1 VSPIQEGEEFNLST
15 DTTLYANWAIPEA
28 ARLFGLGEEQKVS
41 VVVGNIRGLTTDG
54 DSIFYVASNDTEP
67 LIRRV
72 DFSGTAETSIT
83 VTGVGAATVLGDVRS
98 GQRDLAYSSG
108 HIFVRENG
116 SAGSKLFAISVT
128 TGALTEVSLPA
139 GKPFFEGQAWL
150 RGNLIDFPDGRV
162 GAVSKNR
169 QDLTGT
175 GLVCPDIATQC
186 KVLRLYNI
194 DVSSGVV
201 TATFSEDILLADDDA
216 RVTTN
221 PAHCWVGSSYTV
233 AGGSYDGWPCDD
245 HGIATDGTYLY
256 QSHHSRGY
264 KVWGLQSGGLPS
276 YVVFNADGSKTDKSL
291 EAVCGAPAGVSGG
304 LCPISGPYTAGTPAN
319 FTLLNATYFTRDH
332 KGNRYLMGDFG
343 AGALLITK
351 AATPPPGPGTQKS
364 VSPPR
369 SVVATAGDTQVSLSW
384 EEPTVGAPIL
394 DYTVTVSPGG
404 ATCTTATRTCVIS
417 GLTNDTAYTFSVV
430 ARNADGESAGASAA
444 ATPVAGNGGE
454 DNSSQDNSGGN
465 QNQSNGNQNQS
476 RNQNGNQNQSLNI
489 LPGGGST
496 PSVPPGRTQPA
507 RPPGQTP
514 VTPPSPALAGPV
526 TNLRAGQE
534 SGNYNRSFV
543 GGQEVQAQFAQQGE
557 RGVVVRSSG
566 FEMGVQVA
574 SSGSTNQFVSNPTA
588 ASPALSVSPGE
599 TLAINASRLMPGSI
613 VQVWAVGAN
622 GQPELGRARVGES
635 GTVDTRM
642 SFLTGD
648 AGATLAIGP
657 RMIQVT
663 ATNADGEP
671 VVVELAVYVPQGP
684 LKPER
689 YRELNQLPQLG
700 PGQHTGTSAGKM
712 ISLTLT
718 PIPEQ
723 SRLLMSAE
731 DWVFTL
737 DVSGTPQQR
746 VDGGQNPGATLT
758 HSGTSSLSGV
768 GLMPGTTLSVWL
780 FSDPTLVTTA
790 VVDDAGAFSVDMVVD
805 PALIS
810 AGEHTLQIQGVGP
823 DGFIKAANLGVTV
836 LASNSSVFSV
846 AGLWTVG
853 GLLTLLVLVAIVMIG
868 VVRRHRSM
876 EV

>member
-1 VSPIQEGEEFNLST
+1 
-15 DTTLYANWAIPEA
+15 
-28 ARLFGLGEEQKVS
+28 
-41 VVVGNIRGLTTDG
+41 
-54 DSIFYVASNDTEP
+54 
-67 LIRRV
+67 
-72 DFSGTAETSIT
+72 
-83 VTGVGAATVLGDVRS
+83 
-98 GQRDLAYSSG
+98 
-108 HIFVRENG
+108 
-116 SAGSKLFAISVT
+116 
-128 TGALTEVSLPA
+128 
-139 GKPFFEGQAWL
+139 
-150 RGNLIDFPDGRV
+150 
-162 GAVSKNR
+162 
-169 QDLTGT
+169 
-175 GLVCPDIATQC
+175 
-186 KVLRLYNI
+186 
-194 DVSSGVV
+194 
-201 TATFSEDILLADDDA
+201 
-216 RVTTN
+216 
-221 PAHCWVGSSYTV
+221 
-233 AGGSYDGWPCDD
+233 
-245 HGIATDGTYLY
+245 
-256 QSHHSRGY
+256 
-264 KVWGLQSGGLPS
+264 
-276 YVVFNADGSKTDKSL
+276 
-291 EAVCGAPAGVSGG
+291 
-304 LCPISGPYTAGTPAN
+304 
-319 FTLLNATYFTRDH
+319 
-332 KGNRYLMGDFG
+332 
-343 AGALLITK
+343 
-351 AATPPPGPGTQKS
+351 
-364 VSPPR
+364 
-369 SVVATAGDTQVSLSW
+369 
-384 EEPTVGAPIL
+384 
-394 DYTVTVSPGG
+394 
-404 ATCTTATRTCVIS
+404 
-417 GLTNDTAYTFSVV
+417 VV

-496 PSVPPGRTQPA
+496 RSVPPGRTQPA

-723 SRLLMSAE
+723 SRLLMSAK